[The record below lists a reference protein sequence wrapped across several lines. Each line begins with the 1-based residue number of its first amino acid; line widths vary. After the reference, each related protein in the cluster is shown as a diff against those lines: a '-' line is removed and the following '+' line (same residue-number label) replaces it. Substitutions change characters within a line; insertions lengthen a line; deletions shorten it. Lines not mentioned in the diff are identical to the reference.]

1 MPIRLTLP
9 LWEASQSNNFQHF
22 FVEPM
27 MMNFE
32 VQDMSCGHC
41 VGAITRAVKAVD
53 PDAVVAVDL
62 SAKRVQVDTLITD
75 AQAVKSAIAEAGFT
89 PVEFNV
95 SPHGNSQLSA
105 TGQS

>member
-1 MPIRLTLP
+1 
-9 LWEASQSNNFQHF
+9 
-22 FVEPM
+22 

-41 VGAITRAVKAVD
+41 VGAITSAVKALD
-53 PDAVVAVDL
+53 PDAVVTVDL
-62 SAKRVQVDTLITD
+62 GTKRVQVDSMTAD

-89 PVEFNV
+89 PAECNA
-95 SPHGNSQLSA
+95 SPHGSSRPST